1 MDALLKARERD
12 RDQVMSG
19 AAALLRKLDW
29 VDGENQAPP
38 SRQSVL
44 STPRSK
50 SSYVPGS
57 AAQNKSADED
67 AERAAATLSAAVL
80 DLEAQIAAEESE
92 LEALLSDEQQLV
104 QTLEGV
110 ETERI
115 ELETELLQQRRVEFR
130 QQASAKL
137 LQLQLTVATQL
148 YGVAESLSHVAAAP
162 SVPQSNKRTSNAKQL
177 TDKSGSAS
185 SGEEAKSGWVADQLR
200 HKEREVEEL
209 RRALKRQQ
217 HLVDD
222 AHRQLL
228 ELTVGKRGK
237 PLGAAGA
244 VDLAGTDLGA
254 LRASLAEQEMRRL
267 MAEARAD
274 ELQAQVRLFE
284 EQGLRLRLHP
294 PPMPPSHHDGVTFDR
309 VDQVGVAFTP
319 GLE

>member
-1 MDALLKARERD
+1 M
-12 RDQVMSG
+12 
-19 AAALLRKLDW
+19 
-29 VDGENQAPP
+29 
-38 SRQSVL
+38 
-44 STPRSK
+44 
-50 SSYVPGS
+50 
-57 AAQNKSADED
+57 
-67 AERAAATLSAAVL
+67 
-80 DLEAQIAAEESE
+80 
-92 LEALLSDEQQLV
+92 

-110 ETERI
+110 ESERI

>member
-110 ETERI
+110 ESERI

-185 SGEEAKSGWVADQLR
+185 SGEEAKSGWGADQLR

>member
-1 MDALLKARERD
+1 MSLPTLSTAEYSMDALLKARERD

-110 ETERI
+110 ESERI

-162 SVPQSNKRTSNAKQL
+162 SVPQSNKRTNAKQL
-177 TDKSGSAS
+177 TDK
-185 SGEEAKSGWVADQLR
+185 R
-200 HKEREVEEL
+200 ERE
-209 RRALKRQQ
+209 QW
-217 HLVDD
+217 
-222 AHRQLL
+222 
-228 ELTVGKRGK
+228 
-237 PLGAAGA
+237 
-244 VDLAGTDLGA
+244 
-254 LRASLAEQEMRRL
+254 
-267 MAEARAD
+267 
-274 ELQAQVRLFE
+274 
-284 EQGLRLRLHP
+284 
-294 PPMPPSHHDGVTFDR
+294 
-309 VDQVGVAFTP
+309 
-319 GLE
+319 

>member
-110 ETERI
+110 ESERI